1 MNTVMKKMSKLTRFL
16 AAAAIISAATVVA
29 AIHPQWG
36 RGAGIALLFILLAA
50 LIAAGILALRSRTSE
65 KRSARKNISPTLA
78 TLSSAAIL
86 AVYAAGYHRTT
97 AVAGGF
103 SEKSNRP
110 GPTVQ
115 IASSLI
121 TPEPSAPQFDPSGDR
136 SAAPKLAAQP
146 IKVRTNHGTKR
157 VNVAGDAS
165 SISTAAPT
173 QPVYATAVPAA
184 PQASAGSISSAS
196 TPAVEVPQIA
206 MAAADPNVQL
216 PETSMPAAP
225 PKPKAMY
232 KDGTYYGWGSCRH
245 GDIQA
250 SVTIQ
255 DGRIASANITQC
267 LTRYSCSWI
276 AALPGQVVK
285 RQSPE
290 VDYVSGASQSTDA
303 FYGAIVSALAK
314 AHF

>member
-1 MNTVMKKMSKLTRFL
+1 MSTLTRFL
-16 AAAAIISAATVVA
+16 VAVAAISAATVVA
-29 AIHPQWG
+29 ATHPQWG
-36 RGAGIALLFILLAA
+36 RGVGIALLFVLLAA
-50 LIAAGILALRSRTSE
+50 LIAAGVFALRSRTSQ
-65 KRSARKNISPTLA
+65 KRSARRNISPTLA

-86 AVYAAGYHRTT
+86 AVYAAGYHRTS

-103 SEKSNRP
+103 SEQSNRRGAP
-110 GPTVQ
+110 VQ
-115 IASSLI
+115 IAASLAV
-121 TPEPSAPQFDPSGDR
+121 PPPSAPQFDPSSEG
-136 SAAPKLAAQP
+136 SAVPKLAPVPAKIQS
-146 IKVRTNHGTKR
+146 KNHAAKSATTATKP
-157 VNVAGDAS
+157 VPESALPS
-165 SISTAAPT
+165 ST
-173 QPVYATAVPAA
+173 YATSASVA
-184 PQASAGSISSAS
+184 PQAATASAYAA
-196 TPAVEVPQIA
+196 TVTTTAAPQIA
-206 MAAADPNVQL
+206 MTSTDPNVQL
-216 PETSMPAAP
+216 GEPSMPAAPAP

-232 KDGTYYGWGSCRH
+232 KDGIYYGWGSCRH